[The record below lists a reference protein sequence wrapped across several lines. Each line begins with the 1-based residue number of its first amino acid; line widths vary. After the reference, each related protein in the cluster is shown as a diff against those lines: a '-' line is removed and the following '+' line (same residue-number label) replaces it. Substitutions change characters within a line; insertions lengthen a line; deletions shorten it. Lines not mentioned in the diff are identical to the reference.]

1 VSVRHKPVMYRN
13 GKWTELIFGVE
24 APSAYPTLCYK
35 GIWVSATVLP
45 SGTSSEMLD
54 LEKLLLGRSTVAT
67 VVNLVRLMNTSSI
80 HLCVHDVHDA
90 VHCVGPSVAAKTCHY
105 CAEFEVKL
113 VN

>member
-1 VSVRHKPVMYRN
+1 MYRN

-90 VHCVGPSVAAKTCHY
+90 VHCVGPTVAAKTCHY
-105 CAEFEVKL
+105 CAEFEVQL